1 MSSKTSSL
9 PLATC
14 TGTKYTVTSADTCKS
29 ISLAKS
35 IAIDRLISENRLDYN
50 CTSLKAGTSLCLGR
64 SCALQTVLRNQTCQ
78 DITQGKQFT
87 DVQLISWNPVIHP
100 SCDNLDAMVGRS
112 ICVSPPGSSS
122 YTASTLNVTT
132 ATMSSMFPG
141 PYTTGG
147 VILTNPPKINTTWYN
162 TQTSFASPP
171 TKTNT
176 VNATTATLVA
186 ARTSYC
192 PLTDDD
198 IANGW
203 TIYDLPDACANLLNP
218 YCWPDPNKP
227 ALPSTKFPVVC
238 TPVGTATTTTAP
250 ATNAVPAPLEPSTIS
265 SCKKYY
271 QVLDGDNCYSIANNF
286 KITLTQVRSLS
297 IYSERDLTDHG
308 HSSTR
313 TIRTSDLTARGST
326 WVTTVFISSHPSID
340 ESLIIR
346 DICPTSI
353 RCEDIPYALTS
364 SYVLK

>member
-1 MSSKTSSL
+1 MSSETSSL

-14 TGTKYTVTSADTCKS
+14 TGTKYTVTSDDTCKS

-35 IAIDRLISENRLDYN
+35 IAIDRLIYDNRLDYN
-50 CTSLKAGTSLCLGR
+50 CTSLQAGTSLCLGPP
-64 SCALQTVLRNQTCQ
+64 CALQTVLENQTCQ

-87 DVQLISWNPVIHP
+87 NVQLISWNPVIHP

-122 YTASTLNVTT
+122 YTASTLSVTT
-132 ATMSSMFPG
+132 ATISSMFPG

-147 VILTNPPKINTTWYN
+147 IILTDPPMINTTWYN
-162 TQTSFASPP
+162 TQTSFALPS
-171 TKTNT
+171 TRTNI

-198 IANGW
+198 IADGW

-227 ALPSTKFPVVC
+227 ALLSTNFPVAC
-238 TPVGTATTTTAP
+238 TPVRTATTTTAP
-250 ATNAVPAPLEPSTIS
+250 GTNAVPAPLEPSTIS
-265 SCKKYY
+265 SCKQYY

-297 IYSERDLTDHG
+297 ICIYSERDLADN
-308 HSSTR
+308 
-313 TIRTSDLTARGST
+313 
-326 WVTTVFISSHPSID
+326 
-340 ESLIIR
+340 E
-346 DICPTSI
+346 
-353 RCEDIPYALTS
+353 
-364 SYVLK
+364 